1 MGLIPSKSTD
11 ASLLNNLMPVQV
23 QTRQNS
29 PSRLTSLALHLA
41 MTLQISEYFQLPETK
56 AAIGTGECSAELQ

>member
-1 MGLIPSKSTD
+1 MGLISSKSTD
-11 ASLLNNLMPVQV
+11 ASMLNNLMLAQV

-29 PSRLTSLALHLA
+29 PSGLTSLA

-56 AAIGTGECSAELQ
+56 AAVGTGEC